1 MHAYDVGFFVFLVL
15 WLLSLIFGR
24 LAARVDDIEG
34 EAYFGSLTVTFSCM
48 MMLMVGF
55 SQNWW

>member
-1 MHAYDVGFFVFLVL
+1 MRACNVGFFVFMVL
-15 WLLSLIFGR
+15 WLLSLIFGK
-24 LAARVDDIEG
+24 LAAQVDDAEG